1 MSVVLARTSSA
12 IKQPSADDYDNGQA
26 QCQFK
31 PNANWSFLR
40 WRPTRRLRIFA
51 PLEVPHLAKSDP

>member
-26 QCQFK
+26 QCQLELLALA
-31 PNANWSFLR
+31 PNAAPAHLR
-40 WRPTRRLRIFA
+40 TT
-51 PLEVPHLAKSDP
+51 